1 MGHAKESGAEGRDH
15 GHQYPRSVA
24 VKWLEAALTLIGGI
38 AVFAMMIL
46 SVGDAALRS
55 LFNAPIF
62 GANDY
67 TKVILAFSVAVSL
80 PLCILAG
87 RAITIDTLVRQLP
100 PSIGRAL
107 HWLVSGLG
115 AFMLFYVAWR
125 CYLNGR
131 DAAMFGE
138 TTMLLRLPLGPSY
151 YILSVGMIL
160 SGFLLL
166 LVKPAHG
173 SNP

>member
-1 MGHAKESGAEGRDH
+1 MADKPDGGR
-15 GHQYPRSVA
+15 PPSASRPLA
-24 VKWLEAALTLIGGI
+24 WLEAALTLMGGV
-38 AVFAMMIL
+38 AVFGMMFL
-46 SVGDAALRS
+46 SVGDALLRS

-67 TKVILAFSVAVSL
+67 TMIILSITVSISL

-87 RAITIDTLVRQLP
+87 RAITIDTLTRQLP
-100 PSIGRAL
+100 AMTELWLNR
-107 HWLVSGLG
+107 LVSLTG
-115 AFMLFYVAWR
+115 AVMLFYVAWR

-151 YILSVGMIL
+151 YVLSAGMVL
-160 SGFLLL
+160 SGILLL
-166 LVKPAHG
+166 IVRPTHER
-173 SNP
+173 

>member
-1 MGHAKESGAEGRDH
+1 MDEGAKQTADGPDGGRPPSASGPLAR
-15 GHQYPRSVA
+15 
-24 VKWLEAALTLIGGI
+24 LEAALTLMGGA
-38 AVFAMMIL
+38 AVFGMMLL

-55 LFNAPIF
+55 LLNAPIF

-67 TKVILAFSVAVSL
+67 TMIILSVTVSISL

-100 PSIGRAL
+100 PLAGLWL
-107 HWLVSGLG
+107 HRLVSLTG
-115 AFMLFYVAWR
+115 ALMLFYVAWR
-125 CYLNGR
+125 CFLNGR

-151 YILSVGMIL
+151 YVLSIGMVL
-160 SGFLLL
+160 SGILLL
-166 LVKPAHG
+166 IVRPAHER
-173 SNP
+173 